1 MLSFSWTLILLTRVE
16 EGAMVEK
23 LAGGSAD
30 PALRFAR
37 CLVLCMRVY
46 VQCRGAAWTKHLSCP
61 QSAPDDAWWGMAAV
75 ELRRLEWVKSPDL
88 LLRSRPSLLLPTTS
102 SSVSLKPHPIHFA
115 SVRFASEIDSPDL
128 ERQEHALNILKRSNS
143 KP

>member
-1 MLSFSWTLILLTRVE
+1 
-16 EGAMVEK
+16 MVER

-75 ELRRLEWVKSPDL
+75 ELRRLEWVKSFISDKIE
-88 LLRSRPSLLLPTTS
+88 RSLTC
-102 SSVSLKPHPIHFA
+102 
-115 SVRFASEIDSPDL
+115 RFIE
-128 ERQEHALNILKRSNS
+128 K
-143 KP
+143 